1 MKILLVEDDPGIIHS
16 LTEFLTGEGFSIT
29 SVPGQQEAVN
39 AYRSARF
46 DLALIDISLE
56 NGDGYAVC
64 RAIKADRDIPV
75 IFLTA
80 SGDEASVVTGLDLGA
95 DDYIAKPFRPRELVS
110 RHPECQTALWRSG
123 PSDCNRRSSLRYR
136 PGDCQPKRRG
146 DPSLRSGVPD
156 SSGVPVKSRYSSLP
170 HPASRRD
177 LGYCRRLCQRQYTHG
192 LYQAHPGED
201 RARSCEAGHYPDGS
215 RSWLPYELI
224 PQHIDNA
231 SELRHDFVF
240 TLFERIFL

>member
-110 RHPECQTALWRSG
+110 RIRNARRRYGDQDHLIAIGDLLFDTDRGIVSRNGEEIPLSALEYRIRQVFLLNRGILLSRTRLLEEIWDIAGDYVNDNTLTVYIKRIREKIERDPAKPVIIQTV
-123 PSDCNRRSSLRYR
+123 
-136 PGDCQPKRRG
+136 RG
-146 DPSLRSGVPD
+146 
-156 SSGVPVKSRYSSLP
+156 
-170 HPASRRD
+170 
-177 LGYCRRLCQRQYTHG
+177 LGYRM
-192 LYQAHPGED
+192 
-201 RARSCEAGHYPDGS
+201 
-215 RSWLPYELI
+215 
-224 PQHIDNA
+224 N
-231 SELRHDFVF
+231 
-240 TLFERIFL
+240 

>member
-110 RHPECQTALWRSG
+110 RIRNARRRYGDQDHLIAIGDLLFDTDRGTISRNGEEIPLSALEYRILQVFLLNRGILLSRTRLLEEIWDIAGDYVNDNTLTVYIKRIREKIERDPAKPVIIQTV
-123 PSDCNRRSSLRYR
+123 
-136 PGDCQPKRRG
+136 RG
-146 DPSLRSGVPD
+146 
-156 SSGVPVKSRYSSLP
+156 
-170 HPASRRD
+170 
-177 LGYCRRLCQRQYTHG
+177 LGYRM
-192 LYQAHPGED
+192 
-201 RARSCEAGHYPDGS
+201 
-215 RSWLPYELI
+215 
-224 PQHIDNA
+224 N
-231 SELRHDFVF
+231 
-240 TLFERIFL
+240 

>member
-110 RHPECQTALWRSG
+110 RIRNTRRRYGDQDHLIAIGDLLFDTDRGIVSRNGEEIPLSALEYRILQVFLLNRGILLSAPGFSKRSG
-123 PSDCNRRSSLRYR
+123 ILPETMSTTIHSRSISSASGRRSSAI
-136 PGDCQPKRRG
+136 
-146 DPSLRSGVPD
+146 LRS
-156 SSGVPVKSRYSSLP
+156 RSL
-170 HPASRRD
+170 SRRFAV
-177 LGYCRRLCQRQYTHG
+177 LVT
-192 LYQAHPGED
+192 
-201 RARSCEAGHYPDGS
+201 
-215 RSWLPYELI
+215 
-224 PQHIDNA
+224 
-231 SELRHDFVF
+231 V
-240 TLFERIFL
+240 

>member
-110 RHPECQTALWRSG
+110 RIRNARRRYGDQDHLSAIGDLLFDTDRGIVSRNGEEIPLSALEYRILQVFLLNRGILLSRTRLLEEIWDIAGDYVNDNTLTVYIKRIREKIERDPAKPVIIQTV
-123 PSDCNRRSSLRYR
+123 
-136 PGDCQPKRRG
+136 RG
-146 DPSLRSGVPD
+146 
-156 SSGVPVKSRYSSLP
+156 
-170 HPASRRD
+170 
-177 LGYCRRLCQRQYTHG
+177 LGYRM
-192 LYQAHPGED
+192 
-201 RARSCEAGHYPDGS
+201 
-215 RSWLPYELI
+215 
-224 PQHIDNA
+224 N
-231 SELRHDFVF
+231 
-240 TLFERIFL
+240 

>member
-80 SGDEASVVTGLDLGA
+80 SVDEASVVTGLDLGA

-110 RHPECQTALWRSG
+110 RIRNARRRYGDQDHLIAIGDLLFDTDRGIVSRNGEEIPLSALEYRILQVFLLNRGILLSRTRLLEEIWDIAGDYVNDNTLTVYIKRIREKIERDPAKPVIIQTV
-123 PSDCNRRSSLRYR
+123 
-136 PGDCQPKRRG
+136 RG
-146 DPSLRSGVPD
+146 
-156 SSGVPVKSRYSSLP
+156 
-170 HPASRRD
+170 
-177 LGYCRRLCQRQYTHG
+177 LGYRM
-192 LYQAHPGED
+192 
-201 RARSCEAGHYPDGS
+201 
-215 RSWLPYELI
+215 
-224 PQHIDNA
+224 N
-231 SELRHDFVF
+231 
-240 TLFERIFL
+240 

>member
-64 RAIKADRDIPV
+64 RSIKADRDIPV

-110 RHPECQTALWRSG
+110 RIRNARRRYGDQDHLIAIGDLLFDTDRGTVSRNGEEIPLSALEYRILQVFLLNRGILLSRTRLLEEIWDIAGDYVNDNTLTVYIKRIREKIERDPAKPVIIQTV
-123 PSDCNRRSSLRYR
+123 
-136 PGDCQPKRRG
+136 RG
-146 DPSLRSGVPD
+146 
-156 SSGVPVKSRYSSLP
+156 
-170 HPASRRD
+170 
-177 LGYCRRLCQRQYTHG
+177 LGYRM
-192 LYQAHPGED
+192 
-201 RARSCEAGHYPDGS
+201 
-215 RSWLPYELI
+215 
-224 PQHIDNA
+224 N
-231 SELRHDFVF
+231 
-240 TLFERIFL
+240 

>member
-110 RHPECQTALWRSG
+110 LIRNARRRYGDQDHLIAIGDLLFDTDRGIVSRNGEEIPLSALEYRILQVFLLNRGILLSRTRLLEEIWDIAGDYVNDNTLTVYIKRIREKIERDPAKPVIIQTV
-123 PSDCNRRSSLRYR
+123 
-136 PGDCQPKRRG
+136 RG
-146 DPSLRSGVPD
+146 
-156 SSGVPVKSRYSSLP
+156 
-170 HPASRRD
+170 
-177 LGYCRRLCQRQYTHG
+177 LGYRM
-192 LYQAHPGED
+192 
-201 RARSCEAGHYPDGS
+201 
-215 RSWLPYELI
+215 
-224 PQHIDNA
+224 N
-231 SELRHDFVF
+231 
-240 TLFERIFL
+240 

>member
-95 DDYIAKPFRPRELVS
+95 NDYIAKPFRPRELVS
-110 RHPECQTALWRSG
+110 RIRNARRRYGDQDHLIAIGDLLFDTDRGIVSRNGEEIPLSALEYRILQVFLLNRGILLSRTRLLEEIWDIAGDYVNDNTLTVYIKRIREKIERDPAKPVIIQTV
-123 PSDCNRRSSLRYR
+123 
-136 PGDCQPKRRG
+136 RG
-146 DPSLRSGVPD
+146 
-156 SSGVPVKSRYSSLP
+156 
-170 HPASRRD
+170 
-177 LGYCRRLCQRQYTHG
+177 LGYRM
-192 LYQAHPGED
+192 
-201 RARSCEAGHYPDGS
+201 
-215 RSWLPYELI
+215 
-224 PQHIDNA
+224 N
-231 SELRHDFVF
+231 
-240 TLFERIFL
+240 

>member
-110 RHPECQTALWRSG
+110 RIRNARRRYGDQDHLIAIGDLLFDTDRGIVSRNGEEIPLSALEDRILQVFLLNRGILLSRTRLLEEIWDIAGDYVNDNTLTVYIKRIREKIERDPAKPVIIQTV
-123 PSDCNRRSSLRYR
+123 
-136 PGDCQPKRRG
+136 RG
-146 DPSLRSGVPD
+146 
-156 SSGVPVKSRYSSLP
+156 
-170 HPASRRD
+170 
-177 LGYCRRLCQRQYTHG
+177 LGYRM
-192 LYQAHPGED
+192 
-201 RARSCEAGHYPDGS
+201 
-215 RSWLPYELI
+215 
-224 PQHIDNA
+224 N
-231 SELRHDFVF
+231 
-240 TLFERIFL
+240 

>member
-46 DLALIDISLE
+46 DLALIDFSLE

-110 RHPECQTALWRSG
+110 RIRNARRRYGDQDHLIAIGDLLFDTDRGTVSRNGEEIPLSALEYRILQVFLLNRGILLSRTRLLEEIWDIAGDYVNDNTLTVYIKRIREKIERDPAKPVIIQTV
-123 PSDCNRRSSLRYR
+123 
-136 PGDCQPKRRG
+136 RG
-146 DPSLRSGVPD
+146 
-156 SSGVPVKSRYSSLP
+156 
-170 HPASRRD
+170 
-177 LGYCRRLCQRQYTHG
+177 LGYRM
-192 LYQAHPGED
+192 
-201 RARSCEAGHYPDGS
+201 
-215 RSWLPYELI
+215 
-224 PQHIDNA
+224 N
-231 SELRHDFVF
+231 
-240 TLFERIFL
+240 